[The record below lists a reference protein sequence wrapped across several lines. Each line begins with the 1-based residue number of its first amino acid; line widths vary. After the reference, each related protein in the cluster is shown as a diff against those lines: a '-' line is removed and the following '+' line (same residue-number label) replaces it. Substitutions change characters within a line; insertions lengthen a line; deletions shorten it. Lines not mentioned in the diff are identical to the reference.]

1 MLAMF
6 WNRSGTYCRTGLVVG
21 YGGTWRARP
30 ASQRGAPRPASHRWV
45 TAAGGRWHTH
55 TTTTGGGGGGGG
67 GDRIDMWS
75 PCDCHTNLTQTKKHV
90 EAEEA
95 KTVFAVFGTQK
106 ILEPKTTFQPL
117 MGFRFH
123 TP

>member
-30 ASQRGAPRPASHRWV
+30 ASHRWV

-55 TTTTGGGGGGGG
+55 ATTTGGGG

-75 PCDCHTNLTQTKKHV
+75 PHTKRNESTLKRRKQQNR
-90 EAEEA
+90 
-95 KTVFAVFGTQK
+95 FLQFFFGTQK

-117 MGFRFH
+117 MFFRFH